1 MTVYTCFSFL
11 LKPIHIFKHT
21 VTYFQVFFHLN
32 MLYCISVIFIICMS
46 KIFLLFKYHFFSFI
60 LYTNHFPLFFPIY
73 LPPHPF
79 LLHLHSGK
87 DRPPMGLHETW
98 VIELRTH
105 RVCSLT
111 SCWGQVIQ
119 HGEHVTKR
127 HLSARTGPSLTVRSL
142 MKRLRYTI
150 THMQSK

>member
-21 VTYFQVFFHLN
+21 VTYFQVFSIWT
-32 MLYCISVIFIICMS
+32 CFIAYLWS
-46 KIFLLFKYHFFSFI
+46 LLSAWAKSFCYLSTIFFSFI